1 MSTRILVL
9 LATGFEE
16 IEMVT
21 PVDLLKRAGAEIV
34 LATLSSDKLV
44 TGRSGI
50 TVKADAFL
58 DDLAVENFDALL
70 IPGGPGVTA
79 LHDDGRPTIL
89 AQEFFK
95 ANKPVAAIC
104 AAPTLLRAAG
114 LLHGK
119 KFTAH
124 FSVQGELPTAL
135 VDERVLTDGLLTTSR
150 GAGTALDFG
159 LELVRRFYGEE
170 KASEIAAS
178 IMV

>member
-1 MSTRILVL
+1 MSKRILVI
-9 LATGFEE
+9 LADGFEE

-34 LATLSSDKLV
+34 LAAIGSDKLV

-50 TVKADAFL
+50 TVQADAFL
-58 DDLAVENFDALL
+58 DDLNVDSFDVLL

-79 LHDDGRPTIL
+79 LHDDGRTAIL
-89 AQEFFK
+89 AQEFYE

-104 AAPTLLRAAG
+104 AAPTLLRHAG

-119 KFTAH
+119 TFTAH
-124 FSVQGELPTAL
+124 FSVQGELPSAQ
-135 VDERVLTDGLLTTSR
+135 VEERVLTDGLLTTAR

-170 KASEIAAS
+170 KADEIAAS
-178 IMV
+178 IMA